1 MDLADE
7 IRNDPEKGARLLE
20 SEYKAGLTTL
30 ARRLCADE
38 GDAEELVNRT
48 FAEVVRSIDTYLEQ
62 SAFFGW
68 MCQIL
73 VNLRS
78 KDLRRKSNRTVAVTE
93 GVDELPDEDSPA
105 RLFRDVDASL
115 LRDAVQSLPNDMR
128 EAVVMRYF
136 LDLPLR
142 RMAKILCV
150 PEGTVNSRLHYAR
163 LALAAKLGARSPGV
177 RVLVL
182 GLLLAAGL
190 AIGGALYTLGAA
202 VFGSHAENAEVV
214 SHAENAES
222 AEIVSHAENAESAE
236 SVFHAEN
243 AESAEPTSSTVST
256 SSTSSTPSTPSTPDS
271 SEMNAKPILAA
282 ASLALAAAP
291 ADAAD
296 ALSGVSLPVS
306 ILVPEKV
313 EVIGGVQTDTHA
325 FIDGNL
331 STYYD
336 VRAVTNFVFDLGAP
350 RVLTGIRAAGRNNL
364 DDNNSKERLQGF
376 TLFGGDSPDA
386 CDSLVVSNRLVIPP
400 KNAYAEWVFEDR
412 DGVPHTTAW
421 KNGAV
426 EDEWDETDATVSRR
440 AFRYYRLG
448 IRLISN
454 GSESYANFGEF
465 RLVADGLA
473 VDANRPRPWGDG
485 TPALAGED
493 AASGIRF
500 SGTLLAAAEEGGTA
514 DVWAYVSDR
523 DCGDSLAAWQAG
535 GTGYRLAEGLSAG
548 ETYSADV
555 SELAEGV
562 WFARVFAVAGDESMP
577 SVRTE
582 RFAAGS
588 VAATPPMHGFLN
600 GNGAI
605 KNVYDGSTG
614 NFTDTHAPGS
624 ACVFDLSALADG
636 RSVAAL
642 RYWHRETSNW
652 IWNRAR
658 TARVF
663 ITADPV
669 AWPAGTSAQATAGG
683 RAVYVE
689 SGTDASLGA
698 EWTEVENLGQT
709 WFEYGRPAVDVAV
722 PRRLAAKATALRIEN
737 VGYFNVREIEIR
749 DVKYPAGT
757 LILIR

>member
-1 MDLADE
+1 M
-7 IRNDPEKGARLLE
+7 
-20 SEYKAGLTTL
+20 
-30 ARRLCADE
+30 
-38 GDAEELVNRT
+38 NRT
-48 FAEVVRSIDTYLEQ
+48 FSAVVEGIDDYLEQ

-68 MCQIL
+68 MSQIL
-73 VNLRS
+73 VNLHA
-78 KDLRRKSNRTVAVTE
+78 KDVRRASNRNEFAAGDAVE
-93 GVDELPDEDSPA
+93 GAGDADAAS
-105 RLFRDVDASL
+105 RIFRAVDAGL
-115 LRDAVQSLPNDMR
+115 LREAVEALPPDQR
-128 EAVVMRYF
+128 EAVVLHYF
-136 LDLPLR
+136 LDQPV
-142 RMAKILCV
+142 AKIAKVLAV
-150 PEGTVNSRLHYAR
+150 PPGTVKSRLHYAR
-163 LALAAKLGARSPGV
+163 LALAAKLGTRGPGV

-182 GLLLAAGL
+182 GLLLAAGI
-190 AIGGALYTLGAA
+190 AIGGALYTLGTAA
-202 VFGSHAENAEVV
+202 LK

-222 AEIVSHAENAESAE
+222 AETAETVSHAESAE
-236 SVFHAEN
+236 A
-243 AESAEPTSSTVST
+243 AEPEGGSGEAEPPPVVRTLSTT
-256 SSTSSTPSTPSTPDS
+256 TPYAA
-271 SEMNAKPILAA
+271 MNAKSILAA

-291 ADAAD
+291 ASAAD

-336 VRAVTNFVFDLGAP
+336 VRAVTSFVFDLGAP
-350 RVLTGIRAAGRNNL
+350 RVLSGIRAAGRNNL

-376 TLFGGDSPDA
+376 TLFGGDAPDA
-386 CDSLVVSNRLVIPP
+386 CDSLVVSNRVVIPP

-426 EDEWDETDATVSRR
+426 EDEWDETDASVNRR

-473 VDANRPRPWGDG
+473 VDAERPRPWGDG

-535 GTGYRLAEGLSAG
+535 GRGYRLAEGLSAG

-555 SELAEGV
+555 SGLAEGV

-588 VAATPPMHGFLN
+588 VAATPPMHAFVN
-600 GNGAI
+600 GAGAI

-614 NFTDTHAPGS
+614 NYSDFHVSGS
-624 ACVFDLSALADG
+624 SCVFDLSALADG

-642 RYWHRETSNW
+642 RFWHRETSNW
-652 IWNRAR
+652 LWNRAR

-698 EWTEVENLGQT
+698 EWTEVKNLGQT
-709 WFEYGRPAVDVAV
+709 WFE
-722 PRRLAAKATALRIEN
+722 
-737 VGYFNVREIEIR
+737 
-749 DVKYPAGT
+749 
-757 LILIR
+757 

>member
-1 MDLADE
+1 
-7 IRNDPEKGARLLE
+7 
-20 SEYKAGLTTL
+20 
-30 ARRLCADE
+30 
-38 GDAEELVNRT
+38 
-48 FAEVVRSIDTYLEQ
+48 
-62 SAFFGW
+62 
-68 MCQIL
+68 
-73 VNLRS
+73 
-78 KDLRRKSNRTVAVTE
+78 
-93 GVDELPDEDSPA
+93 
-105 RLFRDVDASL
+105 
-115 LRDAVQSLPNDMR
+115 
-128 EAVVMRYF
+128 
-136 LDLPLR
+136 
-142 RMAKILCV
+142 
-150 PEGTVNSRLHYAR
+150 
-163 LALAAKLGARSPGV
+163 
-177 RVLVL
+177 
-182 GLLLAAGL
+182 
-190 AIGGALYTLGAA
+190 
-202 VFGSHAENAEVV
+202 
-214 SHAENAES
+214 
-222 AEIVSHAENAESAE
+222 
-236 SVFHAEN
+236 
-243 AESAEPTSSTVST
+243 
-256 SSTSSTPSTPSTPDS
+256 
-271 SEMNAKPILAA
+271 MNAKSILAA
-282 ASLALAAAP
+282 SASLAFAAAP

-306 ILVPEKV
+306 ILVPEKI
-313 EVIGGVQTDTHA
+313 EVIGGAQTDTHA

-336 VRAVTNFVFDLGAP
+336 VRAVTSFVFDLGTP
-350 RVLTGIRAAGRNNL
+350 RVLSGIRAAGRHNL
-364 DDNNSKERLQGF
+364 DDNNSRERLQGF

-386 CDSLVVSNRLVIPP
+386 CDSLVVSNRVVIPP

-412 DGVPHTTAW
+412 NGVPHTTAW

-426 EDEWDETDATVSRR
+426 EDEWDETDASVNRR

-448 IRLISN
+448 IRLIVN

-485 TPALAGED
+485 TPVLAGED

-535 GTGYRLAEGLSAG
+535 GKGYRLASGLSAG

-555 SELAEGV
+555 SGLAEGV

-588 VAATPPMHGFLN
+588 VAATPPMHAFVN

-614 NFTDTHAPGS
+614 NYSDFHVSGS
-624 ACVFDLSALADG
+624 SCVFDLSALADG

-652 IWNRAR
+652 LWNRAR

-669 AWPAGTSAQATAGG
+669 AWPAGTSDQATAGG

-698 EWTEVENLGQT
+698 EWTEIENLGQT